1 MVHTTLVF
9 RPHLTANSKVPF
21 KYVLLEGLRDNGDAL
36 ARVSSPFGGRGG
48 PALPRQ
54 LLLGPRGELL
64 DFLQD
69 PPHAGGL
76 RVPTLPKKAKKKIN
90 KEFLLVVFDNDANEV
105 GVSATRFPPHVS
117 RHDGR
122 IGDRY
127 GVCGGGAL
135 LGLA

>member
-9 RPHLTANSKVPF
+9 RSHLTANSKVPF
-21 KYVLLEGLRDNGDAL
+21 KDVLLEGLRDNGDAL
-36 ARVSSPFGGRGG
+36 ARVSSPSGGRRG

-54 LLLGPRGELL
+54 LLLGPRSELL

-76 RVPTLPKKAKKKIN
+76 RVPTLGKKK

-122 IGDRY
+122 GGDRY

-135 LGLA
+135 LGPA

>member
-1 MVHTTLVF
+1 VVHTTLVF

-36 ARVSSPFGGRGG
+36 ARVSSPSGGRGG

-76 RVPTLPKKAKKKIN
+76 RVPTFVLQKKKN
-90 KEFLLVVFDNDANEV
+90 KQRVFV
-105 GVSATRFPPHVS
+105 G
-117 RHDGR
+117 
-122 IGDRY
+122 
-127 GVCGGGAL
+127 GVR
-135 LGLA
+135 